1 MEVIKKIYRQKDVAA
16 IERKISYLGLDV
28 VDKKNNIYSKI
39 MTDGATYINVRVI
52 TSLIVFLL
60 SLYKTGNFGYVI
72 APILTVFYYYL
83 FYLFTLELP
92 IKRRIKKLD
101 HEALSFFEILTL
113 TLESGRNLE
122 HALEVAVDNVDS
134 EISREFRKTLFEVK
148 FGKSL
153 MESLEDMKKRIP
165 SETVNNI
172 LLNITQTNVFGNNII
187 DTMYD
192 QIDFLRDKQILE
204 IKGEINKIPI
214 KISIVSVIFIVPLIL
229 ILVLGPVVINLF

>member
-1 MEVIKKIYRQKDVAA
+1 MNNIEIYRKKDVTKV
-16 IERKISYLGLDV
+16 ERQISYLGLDV
-28 VDKKNNIYSKI
+28 IEVKSKMYKKL
-39 MTDGATYINVRVI
+39 MQDGTTYITVRLV
-52 TSLIVFLL
+52 TSIIFFLILL
-60 SLYKTGNFGYVI
+60 YNTGDFGYVI
-72 APILTVFYYYL
+72 APILTVIYYYL
-83 FYLFTLELP
+83 FYLVTLEIP
-92 IKRRIKKLD
+92 IKKRIKRLD

-214 KISIVSVIFIVPLIL
+214 KISIASVIFIVPLIL
-229 ILVLGPVVINLF
+229 MLVLGPVIINLF

>member
-1 MEVIKKIYRQKDVAA
+1 MNNIEIYRKKDVTKV
-16 IERKISYLGLDV
+16 ERQISYLGLDV
-28 VDKKNNIYSKI
+28 IEVKSKMYKKL
-39 MTDGATYINVRVI
+39 MQDGTTYITIRLV
-52 TSLIVFLL
+52 TSIIFFLILL
-60 SLYKTGNFGYVI
+60 YNTGDFGYVI
-72 APILTVFYYYL
+72 APILTVIYYYL
-83 FYLFTLELP
+83 FYLVTLEIP
-92 IKRRIKKLD
+92 IKKRIKRLD

-122 HALEVAVDNVDS
+122 NALEVAVDNVDS

-229 ILVLGPVVINLF
+229 MLVLGPVIINLF

>member
-1 MEVIKKIYRQKDVAA
+1 MNNIEIYRKKDVTKV
-16 IERKISYLGLDV
+16 ERQISYLGLDV
-28 VDKKNNIYSKI
+28 IEVKSKMYKKL
-39 MTDGATYINVRVI
+39 MQDGTTYITVRLV
-52 TSLIVFLL
+52 TSIIFFLILL
-60 SLYKTGNFGYVI
+60 YNTGDFGYVI
-72 APILTVFYYYL
+72 APILTVIYYYL
-83 FYLFTLELP
+83 FYLITLEIP
-92 IKRRIKKLD
+92 IKKRIKRLD

-229 ILVLGPVVINLF
+229 MLVLGPVIINLF

>member
-1 MEVIKKIYRQKDVAA
+1 MNNIEIYRKKDVTKV
-16 IERKISYLGLDV
+16 ERQISYLGLDV
-28 VDKKNNIYSKI
+28 IEVKSKMYKKL
-39 MTDGATYINVRVI
+39 MQDGTTYITVRLV
-52 TSLIVFLL
+52 TSIIFFLILL
-60 SLYKTGNFGYVI
+60 YNTGDFGYVI
-72 APILTVFYYYL
+72 APILTVIYYYL
-83 FYLFTLELP
+83 FYLVTLEIP
-92 IKRRIKKLD
+92 IKKRIKRLD

-229 ILVLGPVVINLF
+229 MLVLGPVIINLF

>member
-1 MEVIKKIYRQKDVAA
+1 MDVIKKIYRDKDVAS
-16 IERKISYLGLDV
+16 IEKKISYLGLDV
-28 VDKKNNIYSKI
+28 VEVKSKI
-39 MTDGATYINVRVI
+39 YKNMMKDASNYMNVRVI
-52 TSLIVFLL
+52 SSIIVFLL
-60 SLYKTGNFGYVI
+60 LLFNTGDFGYII
-72 APILTVFYYYL
+72 APILTVLYYYL
-83 FYLFTLELP
+83 FYLFTLEMP
-92 IKRRIKKLD
+92 IKRRIKRLD
-101 HEALSFFEILTL
+101 HEALNFFEILTL

-172 LLNITQTNVFGNNII
+172 LLNITQTNVFGNSII

>member
-1 MEVIKKIYRQKDVAA
+1 MYKKLIQDV
-16 IERKISYLGLDV
+16 
-28 VDKKNNIYSKI
+28 
-39 MTDGATYINVRVI
+39 TTYITIRLV
-52 TSLIVFLL
+52 TSIIFFLILL
-60 SLYKTGNFGYVI
+60 YNTGDFGYVI
-72 APILTVFYYYL
+72 APILTVIYYYL
-83 FYLFTLELP
+83 FYLVTLEIP
-92 IKRRIKKLD
+92 IKKRIKRLD

-229 ILVLGPVVINLF
+229 MLVLGPVIINLF

>member
-1 MEVIKKIYRQKDVAA
+1 MDVIKKIYRDKDVAS
-16 IERKISYLGLDV
+16 IEKKISYLGLDV
-28 VDKKNNIYSKI
+28 VEVKSKI
-39 MTDGATYINVRVI
+39 YKNMMKDASNYMNVRVI
-52 TSLIVFLL
+52 SSIIVFLL
-60 SLYKTGNFGYVI
+60 LLFNTGDFGYII
-72 APILTVFYYYL
+72 APILTVLYYYL
-83 FYLFTLELP
+83 FYLFTLEMP
-92 IKRRIKKLD
+92 IKRRIKRLD
-101 HEALSFFEILTL
+101 HEALNFFEILTL

-172 LLNITQTNVFGNNII
+172 LLNITQTNVFGNSII

-192 QIDFLRDKQILE
+192 QIDFLRDQQILE

>member
-1 MEVIKKIYRQKDVAA
+1 MNNIEIYRKKDVTKV
-16 IERKISYLGLDV
+16 ERQISYLGLDV
-28 VDKKNNIYSKI
+28 IEVKSKMYKKL
-39 MTDGATYINVRVI
+39 MQDGTTYITIRLV
-52 TSLIVFLL
+52 TSIIFFLILL
-60 SLYKTGNFGYVI
+60 YNTGDFGYVI
-72 APILTVFYYYL
+72 APILTVIYYYL
-83 FYLFTLELP
+83 FYLVTLEIP
-92 IKRRIKKLD
+92 IKKRIKRLD

-229 ILVLGPVVINLF
+229 MLVLGPVIINLF